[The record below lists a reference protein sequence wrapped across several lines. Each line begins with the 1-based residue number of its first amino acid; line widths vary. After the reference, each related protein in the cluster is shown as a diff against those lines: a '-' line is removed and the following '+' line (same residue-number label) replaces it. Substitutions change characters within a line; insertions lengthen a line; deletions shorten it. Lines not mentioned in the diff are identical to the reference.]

1 MVPNNTTH
9 LPDDVFKE
17 IQERSEDMLL
27 ASILLNPLQAAPA
40 PSNTRPYRQWN
51 AAMKCVE
58 TLLATTSPT
67 HTALVTLTTSCKAA
81 KRANPKLSKILGK
94 VLAPHCTQWIR
105 FFHRTKNGFV
115 HWHLIVALN
124 FPVLNTDHESWTD
137 GERIRRSMR
146 MENCPHEDELEMNK
160 VLSDRT
166 RALAKHCRGALGKA
180 GIGYYARIEP
190 IICPERIG
198 AYCGR
203 YLARIA
209 ASRRIS
215 KDRKLRLWSASKSA
229 RVANAEVTVIS
240 RWSRISRL
248 RRAAYCASQGWRSME
263 EARKSNPKWNWHSRA
278 FLLGKK
284 LRLYLHESDYVSEW
298 GNCWSPCASG
308 VRILYPHVRPGNG
321 MVFQYVHNERPTDVN
336 DLAALQREWDEALP
350 VPLDIWFGKNQ

>member
-1 MVPNNTTH
+1 
-9 LPDDVFKE
+9 
-17 IQERSEDMLL
+17 MLL
-27 ASILLNPLQAAPA
+27 ASSLLNPLQAAPA

-58 TLLATTSPT
+58 MLLATTSPT

-94 VLAPHCTQWIR
+94 VLARHCTQWIR

-124 FPVLNTDHESWTD
+124 FPVLNTDHEFWTE

-160 VLSDRT
+160 VLSDIT
-166 RALAKHCRGALGKA
+166 RALAAHCCRALRKT
-180 GIGYYARIEP
+180 GIGYKTRIEP
-190 IICPERIG
+190 IVYPERIG

-229 RVANAEVTVIS
+229 RVANSEVQFIS
-240 RWSRISRL
+240 RCSRISRL
-248 RRAAYCASQGWRSME
+248 KNAAYCAHQGWPTMN
-263 EARKSNPKWNWHSRA
+263 EARVANPKWHTTPVHSYS
-278 FLLGKK
+278 GK
-284 LRLYLHESDYVSEW
+284 S
-298 GNCWSPCASG
+298 CASTCTKVITFRNG
-308 VRILYPHVRPGNG
+308 AITGRLVRVVCASYIRMSDPATAWSFSISTMKG
-321 MVFQYVHNERPTDVN
+321 QPT
-336 DLAALQREWDEALP
+336 
-350 VPLDIWFGKNQ
+350 

>member
-1 MVPNNTTH
+1 
-9 LPDDVFKE
+9 
-17 IQERSEDMLL
+17 MLL